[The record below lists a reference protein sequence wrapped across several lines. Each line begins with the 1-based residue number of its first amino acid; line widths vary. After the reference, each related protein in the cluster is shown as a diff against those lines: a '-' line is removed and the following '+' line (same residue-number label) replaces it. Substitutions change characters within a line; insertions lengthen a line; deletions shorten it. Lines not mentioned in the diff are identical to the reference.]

1 MTNFLERVSFKV
13 QLCIKGTYFDD
24 YFYFF
29 FSKGFTLNLKLR
41 LLGVT
46 NPTPLN
52 RNLVLEIC

>member
-29 FSKGFTLNLKLR
+29 FSKGFTLSLKLR

-46 NPTPLN
+46 YGY
-52 RNLVLEIC
+52 